1 MSIFLRKNKYFMAAC
16 LLSQMLFSG
25 AAIASDLPTSLAS
38 LQIVWSTDVDGRKPA
53 DKLSF
58 SAPVVTGQ
66 GQHARIVIGGADARI
81 HVYDMSGKETYRLP
95 IQQNSDSGAA
105 VLASGLV
112 VLGDSQGKLYA
123 VNAQQGK
130 VVWQLALS
138 SSMTGSPIA
147 VDDDVVVQTTGN
159 NLYRINQQGEKVWSF
174 SSQQGGLSLYLS
186 SSPML
191 HDGKIYALLS
201 NGDAVAMDAKTG
213 DLLWRKQLLLDTD
226 ASMLSQLKAPLT
238 TPLWLSHVSFDGRV
252 LHDVVL
258 FSFYHGKIFALSVDD
273 GQTMLAQ
280 DISLKSSPVLW
291 NDILYMVDTD
301 GVLQALNSHDG
312 QQQWKKALPHHEW
325 VGPVVWHDAL
335 WLASEKGLVLKV
347 SLTGELLA
355 VLDIQ
360 GNIERA
366 PLITSDGLLIHNTL
380 GGLYL
385 IHE

>member
-1 MSIFLRKNKYFMAAC
+1 
-16 LLSQMLFSG
+16 MLFSG

-38 LQIVWSTDVDGRKPA
+38 LQIIWSTDVDGRKPA
-53 DKLSF
+53 DQLSF

-130 VVWQLALS
+130 VVWQLALAS
-138 SSMTGSPIA
+138 FITGSPIA

-159 NLYRINQQGEKVWSF
+159 NLYRINQHGEKVWSF

-213 DLLWRKQLLLDTD
+213 DLLWRKQLLLDAD
-226 ASMLSQLKAPLT
+226 ATMLSQLKAPLT

-258 FSFYHGKIFALSVDD
+258 FSFYHGKTFALSVDD

-280 DISLKSSPVLW
+280 NISLKSSPVLW

-301 GVLQALNSHDG
+301 GVLQALNINDG
-312 QQQWKKALPHHEW
+312 QQQWKQRSSHHEW

-347 SLTGELLA
+347 SFTGELLA
-355 VLDIQ
+355 LLDIQ